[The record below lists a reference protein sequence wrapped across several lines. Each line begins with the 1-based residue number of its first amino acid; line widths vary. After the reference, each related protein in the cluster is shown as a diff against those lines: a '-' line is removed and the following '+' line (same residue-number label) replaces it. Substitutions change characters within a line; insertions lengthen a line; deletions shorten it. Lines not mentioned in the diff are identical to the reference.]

1 MFQYHIAIPF
11 CYIIHIL
18 CYIMIVNPY
27 RLLYLVSMTIF
38 LWIVNISTVIKFWN
52 RFYLIEF
59 SICQCIQIK
68 NIFYLLFFFFITIIL
83 CMWNLYKII
92 IIINMPFIICY
103 LSFVLHFVYISSQ
116 LILNIKDLLSILTV
130 CHL

>member
-27 RLLYLVSMTIF
+27 ILLYLVSMTIF
-38 LWIVNISTVIKFWN
+38 FMNCKHFSYNKILKSQ
-52 RFYLIEF
+52 FYLIEF

-68 NIFYLLFFFFITIIL
+68 NIFFLFIFFITIIL
-83 CMWNLYKII
+83 CVWNLYKII

-130 CHL
+130 CHW